1 MSELI
6 NRNGERAIF
15 TIKEVGDRY
24 KLIYQIIGGK
34 KASAFCYSLKSAE
47 ELQKMW
53 EYKFEKRGLCVYK
66 FNMSVGTTN
75 FFGLILA
82 SKKEVDRIVNT
93 KISLLNEGVDEEV
106 LINNDMFQLVTDK
119 ERDVDQIISLGMMG
133 GFNPFDY
140 EVFF

>member
-15 TIKEVGDRY
+15 TI
-24 KLIYQIIGGK
+24 
-34 KASAFCYSLKSAE
+34 
-47 ELQKMW
+47 
-53 EYKFEKRGLCVYK
+53 
-66 FNMSVGTTN
+66 
-75 FFGLILA
+75 
-82 SKKEVDRIVNT
+82 
-93 KISLLNEGVDEEV
+93 EEV